1 MAATSLTLPRPQN
14 PQILPW
20 TINKLLIRRSYA
32 PVKLAIQPVLD
43 ALADIQASQKG
54 MAKKLDEALEELATG
69 RWPRN
74 GCPALQRQSW
84 HHSL

>member
-1 MAATSLTLPRPQN
+1 MAATSLTLPRPQD

-32 PVKLAIQPVLD
+32 PVKLASQPVLN

-54 MAKKLDEALEELATG
+54 MAKKLDEALEELAIG

-74 GCPALQRQSW
+74 GCPAPQRQSW